1 MSKKYFSYRKYMS
14 TEYRFKSGILHKL
27 RGHTHELTIYPIR
40 VVWGISGPFIYLFN
54 DRTFF
59 YHLTYKY
66 YFKRKEE
73 FQNSWTLRYT
83 IWKYIT
89 TGYDFRYISSLR
101 DKGFFIKNSRI
112 PKIENVR
119 NHIKKNLL

>member
-1 MSKKYFSYRKYMS
+1 MSKKYFYYRKYWS
-14 TEYRFKSGILHKL
+14 PRWCTTTAY

-40 VVWGISGPFIYLFN
+40 VVWGINSGPFIYLFN

-73 FQNSWTLRYT
+73 FQNSWTLRYS

-89 TGYDFRYISSLR
+89 TGYDFRYLSSLR
-101 DKGFFIKNSRI
+101 DKGFFIKNNRI

>member
-1 MSKKYFSYRKYMS
+1 MIKKFLSYRKY
-14 TEYRFKSGILHKL
+14 EYRGT
-27 RGHTHELTIYPIR
+27 THELTIYPIR
-40 VVWGISGPFIYLFN
+40 VVWGINKGPFIYLFN

-73 FQNSWTLRYT
+73 FQDSWTLRYT

-89 TGYDFRYISSLR
+89 TGYDFRYLSKLR
-101 DKGFFIKNSRI
+101 DKGFFIKHSRI

-119 NHIKKNLL
+119 TILRKKYTSLSF